1 VSDTSAQKGASAVR
15 HLPVIPSADDI
26 TSSLAADGHRRFVYP
41 ADVHGRFVKYRKIVF
56 AVLVAIWLA
65 LPLVQIGG
73 HPAVF
78 MDVER
83 RHFHILGATFN
94 SQDAWLLFF
103 VLTGFGFTLALFTS
117 LFGRVF
123 CGYACPQTVF
133 LEGMFRPIERLVE
146 GTREQRMR
154 RDKGKMTF
162 DKLWRKVVKHA
173 LFLLSAA
180 FVAHVMLSFFVS
192 VPATLTMIRGNP
204 ADHPEAFIWATA
216 ITLLLYG
223 NFAWFREQ
231 VCIIVCPYGRLQS
244 VLIDDDSLV
253 IGYDKKRG
261 EPRGKAKAE
270 GVGDCVDCKRCVA
283 VCPTGIDIRN
293 GLQLDCVGCT
303 ACIDACDEIMDK
315 LERPRGLVRYD
326 SLKGLAGE
334 KRRVMRPRLYVYAV
348 LGLAGIVATT
358 IAVSRRTSFEANMLR
373 ERGAPFVIEGE
384 RVRNSYALHLMNKRA
399 EPVTFTLTPQ
409 AVPELEFLI
418 PRSTVEL
425 GPMKDVRVNIV
436 VTAPRGF
443 KDRDIAIDVAN
454 EKGEVKA
461 AKVRFVGGG

>member
-1 VSDTSAQKGASAVR
+1 
-15 HLPVIPSADDI
+15 
-26 TSSLAADGHRRFVYP
+26 
-41 ADVHGRFVKYRKIVF
+41 
-56 AVLVAIWLA
+56 
-65 LPLVQIGG
+65 
-73 HPAVF
+73 

-103 VLTGFGFTLALFTS
+103 VLTGIGFTLALFTS

-133 LEGMFRPIERLVE
+133 LEGLFRPIERLVE

-154 RDKGKMTF
+154 RDKAPMSL

-192 VPATLTMIRGNP
+192 VPAALKMVRGSP
-204 ADHPEAFIWATA
+204 SEHPEAFIWATA
-216 ITLLLYG
+216 ITLILYG

-231 VCIIVCPYGRLQS
+231 VCLIVCPYGRLQS

-253 IGYDKKRG
+253 IGYDKQRG
-261 EPRGKAKAE
+261 EPRGKAKAKTTE

-326 SLKGLAGE
+326 SLAGLSGN
-334 KRRVMRPRLYVYAV
+334 KRRVMRPRLYVYAA

-373 ERGAPFVIEGE
+373 ERGAPFVIEGD
-384 RVRNSYALHLMNKRA
+384 RVRNSYALHLINKRA
-399 EPVTFTLTPQ
+399 APETFTLTPQ
-409 AVPELEFLI
+409 AVPGLEFSI
-418 PRSTVEL
+418 PRTTVEL
-425 GPMKDVRVNIV
+425 GSMQDVRLNIV

-443 KDRDIAIDVAN
+443 KDRDIAIDVSTHT
-454 EKGEVKA
+454 GEVHA